1 MTHHNEPDLL
11 NTVLHLLTTQGS
23 SNLAECFRLLFHE
36 ALESHPWVG
45 LCLPEATK
53 VKISLEHRDQSIRLT
68 IEDNGKGLPNHAGD
82 IIHSP
87 ILGMVG
93 MRARARQSGGE
104 LTAISIMPQGLR
116 IEVVIPLQ
124 SQPA

>member
-1 MTHHNEPDLL
+1 LQ
-11 NTVLHLLTTQGS
+11 LLTTQGS
-23 SNLAECFRLLFHE
+23 SNLAECFRQLFHE
-36 ALESHPWVG
+36 ALENPPWVG